1 MNETILWINGEPVK
15 TPKDIKLSIN
25 DIDSDSTGR
34 NANGDLMRDRV
45 ATKRKLEIEW
55 GPLRQ
60 SEISKI
66 LNQTSGVFFN
76 VRYFDAKEGLITRT
90 FYAGDRS
97 SPAYTFQNG
106 AIWWSGLSMNL
117 IEK

>member
-1 MNETILWINGEPVK
+1 MNETILWINGEAVK
-15 TPKDIKLSIN
+15 TPKEIKLTIN

-34 NANGDLMRDRV
+34 NANGELMRDRV

-76 VRYFDAKEGLITRT
+76 VKYFDAKDGLITRT
-90 FYAGDRS
+90 FMLET
-97 SPAYTFQNG
+97 SPLRHILFKNG
-106 AIWWSGLSMNL
+106 AIWWSGLSMNF